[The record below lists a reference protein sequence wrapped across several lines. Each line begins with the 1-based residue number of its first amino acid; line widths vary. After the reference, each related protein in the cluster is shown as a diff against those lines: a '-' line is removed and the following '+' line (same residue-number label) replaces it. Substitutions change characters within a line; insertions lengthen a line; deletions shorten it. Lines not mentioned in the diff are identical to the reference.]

1 MLYHPCA
8 HPSEVNK
15 LKSIVKN
22 CVGKH
27 IITPS
32 NLVPPERVS
41 QLLCNIILPRLHVVH
56 LIISLWNM

>member
-8 HPSEVNK
+8 HPAEVNK
-15 LKSIVKN
+15 LKKLVKN

-41 QLLCNIILPRLHVVH
+41 TKRF
-56 LIISLWNM
+56 